1 MLQNLNNKKKS
12 SNNNAI
18 PVFKPL
24 IQDCDISAASRSLK
38 EGWLGMGKD
47 VQNFELAIKNICKF
61 SKGK

>member
-24 IQDCDISAASRSLK
+24 IQNCDISAASTSLK
-38 EGWLGMGKD
+38 EAG
-47 VQNFELAIKNICKF
+47 
-61 SKGK
+61 